1 MFGIESGIVQSVQ
14 TDFNISQFYFTFICS
29 ICFNFQ
35 IIVSLGFLYNVHQY
49 SGVIFQVMCDHRK
62 KNRIIP
68 DVLAVGGRYNNLVTI
83 DL

>member
-1 MFGIESGIVQSVQ
+1 
-14 TDFNISQFYFTFICS
+14 
-29 ICFNFQ
+29 
-35 IIVSLGFLYNVHQY
+35 
-49 SGVIFQVMCDHRK
+49 MCDHRK